1 VKPFVAAVAAEWRRQ
16 DPGQAFQC
24 NIGGEISSQY
34 MESSEKRRY
43 IMSMKT
49 PEWTGI
55 RALIGA
61 YHFKNSSR
69 KRGYADFQIW
79 VNADLAV

>member
-1 VKPFVAAVAAEWRRQ
+1 
-16 DPGQAFQC
+16 
-24 NIGGEISSQY
+24 
-34 MESSEKRRY
+34 
-43 IMSMKT
+43 MSMKT